1 MPEAGPNKAIVLT
14 LTCLVQFMVV
24 LDVAIVNV
32 ALPSIQRDLDLAQG
46 TLQWL
51 VISYALLLG
60 GFLLLGG
67 RMADLV
73 GRRRVLMTGLVLFSG
88 ASLVAGLGQSAGVI
102 IAARGVQGFGAALMA
117 PAALS

>member
-1 MPEAGPNKAIVLT
+1 MKVGPAHKSVILVLV
-14 LTCLVQFMVV
+14 CLVQFMVV

-32 ALPSIQRDLDLAQG
+32 ALPSIQADLGLAQG

-67 RMADLV
+67 RLADLV
-73 GRRRVLMTGLVLFSG
+73 GRRRILMIGLAFFLG
-88 ASLVAGLGQSAGVI
+88 ASLVAGIGDSAGV
-102 IAARGVQGFGAALMA
+102 
-117 PAALS
+117 